1 MTMMIGRSTSV
12 GDGNNNNNNNN
23 CTNNCTN
30 NCANCGFE
38 MRELD
43 YYVGADHPLRDRCCS
58 LECMNHYFIL
68 WGRGWMVER

>member
-12 GDGNNNNNNNN
+12 GDG
-23 CTNNCTN
+23 TN